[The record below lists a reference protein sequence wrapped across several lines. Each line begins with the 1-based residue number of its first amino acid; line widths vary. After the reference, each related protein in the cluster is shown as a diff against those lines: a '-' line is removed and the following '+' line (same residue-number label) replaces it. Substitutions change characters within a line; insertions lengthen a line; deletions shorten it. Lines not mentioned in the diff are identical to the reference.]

1 MKFLP
6 FLLLVTTIV
15 LAQVKDKP
23 KSYIERTREMFVSSY
38 IEKNPNELVKSWK
51 VPFQTKDRYNLN
63 TVKVISTFGAPRES
77 FLNGHIHTA
86 IDVIPSKKDS
96 LTFVFAMA
104 NGVICSI
111 HLGHPHKTIVIKH
124 KLPDS
129 TIIFTSYKHL
139 QEIYVKNGMEVN
151 QESKLARLY
160 TRSEAKKQG
169 GSYDHLH
176 LEIRKS
182 FHDYGCASWLTMTQ
196 AELNTYFY
204 DPLDFMKK
212 NLGQID

>member
-1 MKFLP
+1 MKFIP
-6 FLLLVTTIV
+6 FLIISFILI
-15 LAQVKDKP
+15 LAQIKDKP
-23 KSYIERTREMFVSSY
+23 KNYIEKTREMFESSY
-38 IEKNPNELVKSWK
+38 IEKNPKELVKSWK
-51 VPFQTKDRYNLN
+51 VPFKTKDRYKLS
-63 TVKVISTFGAPRES
+63 TVKVISTFGSPRES
-77 FLNGHIHTA
+77 FLKRHIHTA
-86 IDVIPSKKDS
+86 IDVIPSKPDS
-96 LTFVFAMA
+96 LTFVFPLA

-139 QEIYVKNGMEVN
+139 HEIYVTNGMEVN
-151 QESKLARLY
+151 QETKLARLY
-160 TRSEAKKQG
+160 THTEAKKQG

-182 FHDYGCASWLTMTQ
+182 FHDYGCASLLSMTQ

-212 NLGQID
+212 NLGEVD